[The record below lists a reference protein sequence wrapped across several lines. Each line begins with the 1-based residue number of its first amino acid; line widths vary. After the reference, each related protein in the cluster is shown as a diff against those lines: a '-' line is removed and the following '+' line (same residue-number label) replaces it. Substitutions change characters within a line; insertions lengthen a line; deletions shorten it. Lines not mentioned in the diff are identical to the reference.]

1 MKRILFVIQTLGGG
15 GAEKVLLNL
24 LDNINYD
31 KYKIDLLT
39 ISDEGVYKNKINPN
53 VEKFHIFK
61 GTDSIESKLSQNIY
75 KLYRRIY
82 MKIIEIKPNIIS
94 KKIKNRKYDIEISFL
109 EGLGAIIVAN
119 RDCDKKISWIHTDLS
134 KYESIISKEKLEESY
149 SKMDKILFV
158 SEEAKKGFLKVF
170 PIFEAKNDILDV
182 IYNPIDEE
190 QIKLRAKEQIN
201 YNKKAITL
209 IAIGR
214 LIKSKRI
221 DRLVKI
227 HKRLLDEG
235 IKHEF
240 VILGEGQE
248 KKQLDALINELE
260 VADTF
265 KLIGFTDNPYKWI
278 NMADIYTMSSEYE
291 GLPLVIAEAMTL
303 NKPIVSTGVTG
314 PNEML
319 HFGEYGMLTENNID
333 SLYDGIKEMILN
345 ENLRNQ
351 YIDKLKCKK
360 SEFDKHEIINKIE
373 HMLDNL

>member
-1 MKRILFVIQTLGGG
+1 MKKILFVIQTLGGG

-24 LDNINYD
+24 LDNIDYD
-31 KYKIDLLT
+31 KYQIDLLA
-39 ISDEGVYKNKINPN
+39 ISDEGVYKNKINDN
-53 VEKFHIFK
+53 VEKYYIFK
-61 GTDSIESKLSQNIY
+61 GTDNIKNKMFENMY
-75 KLYRRIY
+75 KLYRRIG
-82 MKIIEIKPNIIS
+82 MKLIEKKPSIIM
-94 KKIKNRKYDIEISFL
+94 KKYKNKNYDIEISFL

-119 RDCDKKISWIHTDLS
+119 GNSDKKVAWIHTDLS
-134 KYESIISKEKLEESY
+134 KYESIISKENLNIAYKN
-149 SKMDKILFV
+149 MNKILFV

-170 PIFEAKNDILDV
+170 PEFKNKSDLMDV

-190 QIKLRAKEQIN
+190 QIRILAKEKVD
-201 YNKKAITL
+201 YDKKSITL

-235 IKHEF
+235 INHEF

-248 KKQLDALINELE
+248 KKQLEYLIDELG
-260 VADTF
+260 VKDTF

-278 NMADIYTMSSEYE
+278 NIADIYTMSSEYE

-303 NKPIVSTGVTG
+303 NKPIVSTDVTG

-319 HFGEYGMLTENNID
+319 HFGEYGMLTKNNSD
-333 SLYDGIKEMILN
+333 ALYEGIKQMILD
-345 ENLRNQ
+345 ESLRNK
-351 YIDKLKCKK
+351 YRDKLKDKK
-360 SEFDKHEIINKIE
+360 SEFDKHEIINQIE
-373 HMLDNL
+373 YMIDNL